1 MRGRI
6 KADLAPEMARYIAGP
21 GIAADNERSFYNM
34 ADINRAHVLMLVEE
48 GIIDKEVGAGLLKTL
63 NHMREEGSSALEM
76 HAEYED
82 YYYNIEKIII
92 SRVGMDIGG
101 KMHTA
106 RSRNDLGSTMLRMNV
121 RDSLIKIIPMVYEL
135 EKVLL
140 NMAEKNKD
148 TILTGYTHMQPAQPI
163 SLAYYLIAVAEAI
176 ERDIQRI
183 QDALNRMNYCT
194 LGSCAFA
201 GTSFHI
207 NRFSTAKRLG
217 FFGPVHNAMDAVA
230 SRDYLQEITAAFTI
244 LATDISR
251 LCADFYYWCTD
262 EFAYFEMDDSFAV
275 CSSIMPQKKNPTP
288 FEHVRGKC
296 AHMLAAF
303 TSVTTVLKGI
313 AFGHNRDVGGEAPHL
328 YWDAYEQMEASL
340 AVLTGALRTIKVRK
354 DRMEYRVNANFC
366 TVTELADELAKK
378 EKLPFR
384 VAHEIVAE
392 IVANRIENGKTCL
405 DIDPAVLDE
414 FSEKYVG
421 RKLNWD
427 KSYLQNILDAR
438 RSVLNKG
445 SYGACSIEECSA
457 MIEDIN
463 GRLSRDKLSFDGFL
477 TEMKVNRSE
486 LDEKIATLVEAL
498 SK

>member
-6 KADLAPEMARYIAGP
+6 KADLAPEMAKYITEP
-21 GIAADNERSFYNM
+21 GILADNERSFYNM
-34 ADINRAHVLMLVEE
+34 VDINRAHVLMLVEE
-48 GIIDKEVGAGLLKTL
+48 SIISKETGIELLKTL
-63 NHMREEGSSALEM
+63 NKMREEGSAALEM

-82 YYYNIEKIII
+82 YYFNIEKILI

-121 RDSLIKIIPMVYEL
+121 RDSLVKLIPMVYEL
-135 EKVLL
+135 ENVLL
-140 NMAEKNKD
+140 RIADENKE
-148 TILTGYTHMQPAQPI
+148 TVMTGYTHMQPAQPI
-163 SLAYYLIAVAEAI
+163 SLAYYLTAVAEAL
-176 ERDIQRI
+176 ERDIQRL
-183 QDALNRMNYCT
+183 QSALERMNYCT

-201 GTSFHI
+201 GTSFPV
-207 NRFSTAKRLG
+207 NRFSVAKYLG
-217 FFGPVHNAMDAVA
+217 FFGPMHSAMDAVA
-230 SRDYLQEITAAFTI
+230 SRDYLQEITAAYTI
-244 LATDISR
+244 LATDMSR

-303 TSVTTVLKGI
+303 TSITTVLKGI

-328 YWDAYEQMEASL
+328 YWDACEQMEASL

-354 DRMEYRVNANFC
+354 DRMEYHVNANFC
-366 TVTELADELAKK
+366 TVTELADELTKK
-378 EKLPFR
+378 EKMPFR

-392 IVANRIENGKTCL
+392 IVADRIEKGKTCL
-405 DIDPAVLDE
+405 DIDTAVLDE

-421 RKLNWD
+421 RKLKWENE
-427 KSYLQNILDAR
+427 YLHSILDAH
-438 RSVLNKG
+438 RSVMNKS
-445 SYGACSIEECSA
+445 SYGACSAQECDA
-457 MIEDIN
+457 MIKSIN
-463 GRLSRDKLSFDGFL
+463 DRLAGDKSSFNDLVSKIKEGCA
-477 TEMKVNRSE
+477 E
-486 LDEKIATLVEAL
+486 LDEKITTLVAVL
-498 SK
+498 

>member
-6 KADLAPEMARYIAGP
+6 KADLAPEMVKYITGP
-21 GIAADNERSFYNM
+21 GILADNERSFYNM

-48 GIIDKEVGAGLLKTL
+48 SIIPKEVGAELLKAL
-63 NHMREEGSSALEM
+63 NKMREEGSAALEM
-76 HAEYED
+76 HTDYED
-82 YYYNIEKIII
+82 YYFNIEKILI

-121 RDSLIKIIPMVYEL
+121 RDSLVKLIPMVYEL

-140 NMAEKNKD
+140 HMADENKE
-148 TILTGYTHMQPAQPI
+148 TVMTGYTHMQPAQPI
-163 SLAYYLIAVAEAI
+163 SLAYYLTAIAEAL
-176 ERDIQRI
+176 ERDIQRL
-183 QDALNRMNYCT
+183 QSALERMNYCT

-201 GTSFHI
+201 GTSFPV
-207 NRFSTAKRLG
+207 NRFSTAKWLG
-217 FFGPVHNAMDAVA
+217 FSGPIHNAMDAVV
-230 SRDYLQEITAAFTI
+230 SRDYLQEITAAYTT
-244 LATDISR
+244 LATDMSR

-296 AHMLAAF
+296 AHILAAF
-303 TSVTTVLKGI
+303 TSITTVLKGI

-328 YWDAYEQMEASL
+328 YWDACEQMEASL

-378 EKLPFR
+378 EKMPFR

-405 DIDPAVLDE
+405 DIDPEVLDE

-421 RKLNWD
+421 RKVAWEKD
-427 KSYLQNILDAR
+427 YLRSILDAR
-438 RSVLNKG
+438 RSVLNKS
-445 SYGACSIEECSA
+445 SYGACSVQECTA
-457 MIEDIN
+457 MIEDIT
-463 GRLSRDKLSFDGFL
+463 GRLAKDKSSFDGFL
-477 TEMKVNRSE
+477 KEMETNRAE
-486 LDEKIATLVEAL
+486 LDEKIATLVDAL

>member
-6 KADLAPEMARYIAGP
+6 KADLAPEMTKYITGP
-21 GIAADNERSFYNM
+21 GIMADNERSFYNM

-48 GIIDKEVGAGLLKTL
+48 NIISKDVGAELLKAL
-63 NHMREEGSSALEM
+63 NKMRQEGSAVLEM
-76 HAEYED
+76 HPEYED
-82 YYYNIEKIII
+82 YYFNIEKIII
-92 SRVGMDIGG
+92 ARVGMEIGG

-121 RDSLIKIIPMVYEL
+121 RDTLMKIIPMVYEL

-140 NMAEKNKD
+140 HMAEENKD
-148 TILTGYTHMQPAQPI
+148 TVLTGYTHMQPAQPI
-163 SLAYYLIAVAEAI
+163 SLAYYLIAMAEAM
-176 ERDIQRI
+176 ERDIQRL
-183 QDALNRMNYCT
+183 QDALFRMNYCT

-201 GTSFHI
+201 GTSFPV

-217 FFGPVHNAMDAVA
+217 FTGPIHNAMDAVA
-230 SRDYLQEITAAFTI
+230 ARDYLQEITAAYTI
-244 LATDISR
+244 LATDMSR

-275 CSSIMPQKKNPTP
+275 CSSIMPQKKNPIP

-303 TSVTTVLKGI
+303 TSITTVLKGI

-328 YWDAYEQMEASL
+328 YWDACEQMEASL

-378 EKLPFR
+378 EELPFR

-392 IVANRIENGKTCL
+392 VVANRIENGKTCL
-405 DIDPAVLDE
+405 DIDPEVLDE
-414 FSEKYVG
+414 FSVKYAG
-421 RKLNWD
+421 RKLDWD
-427 KSYLQNILDAR
+427 KEYLRNILDAR
-438 RSVLNKG
+438 RSVLNKS
-445 SYGACSIEECSA
+445 SYGACSIQECSA
-457 MIEDIN
+457 MIEDVA
-463 GRLSRDKLSFDGFL
+463 GRIARDKSSFDGFEA
-477 TEMKVNRSE
+477 EMKANRVE
-486 LDEKIATLVEAL
+486 LDEKTATLVEAL